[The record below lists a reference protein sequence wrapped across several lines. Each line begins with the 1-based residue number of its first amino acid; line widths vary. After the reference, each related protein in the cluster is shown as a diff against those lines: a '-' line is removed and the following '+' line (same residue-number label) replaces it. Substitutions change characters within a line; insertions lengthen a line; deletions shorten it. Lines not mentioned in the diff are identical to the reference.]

1 MTDNASSYAHTQ
13 MATNNATFIAGKSLY
28 AALFLDTA
36 NPSLAGTEFAMAGYA
51 RIAVTWTNS
60 GVVLTNT
67 AALTWS
73 TSIGSATWGGTA
85 LFDAA
90 SGGNRWFW
98 ADYSPR
104 LSITASAPASIPIG
118 KLELDFS

>member
-1 MTDNASSYAHTQ
+1 MADNASAYAHTQ
-13 MATNNATFIAGKSLY
+13 MATNNATYIAGKSLY

-36 NPSLAGTEFAMAGYA
+36 NPSLSGTEFAMSGYA
-51 RIAVTWTNS
+51 RILVAWTNT
-60 GVVLTNT
+60 GVTLTNT
-67 AALTWS
+67 SALTWS
-73 TSIGSATWGGTA
+73 TSIGSTTWGGTA

-90 SGGNRWFW
+90 TGGNRWFW

-104 LSITASAPASIPIG
+104 LSITSGSPASIPIG